1 MAILSQNLST
11 TLTTTSTPTLNLN
24 NLCTN
29 KSLKFPKISHTPL
42 KTPPLNQ
49 ETSAK
54 EAFATLSQILT
65 QKREHFDE
73 AFASVLELCS
83 TKQDLPFAQQIHAH
97 ILKCHY
103 VKDLVFL
110 NTKLVFG
117 YGKMRF
123 LLEAQKVFDEMCDRS
138 VYTWNA
144 MIGGYVTND
153 EPLQALELYK
163 EMRLLDFPLDGYSI
177 SSILK
182 GCGLIDGLDIGREI
196 HGFATKMGLVDS
208 FFVVNSI
215 VGMYVKCHEIIT
227 GVLVFQKLGHIE
239 DVVSWNAIISGYS
252 ASGMKFQALE
262 VFHQMCDFGIV
273 PSTYTFVA
281 VLKACEEPEFGKV
294 GRSIHA
300 MLLKSTCYIN
310 VYVANALIIMYARTD
325 KMVEADNVFRMTY
338 EKDSISWNS
347 MLSGYVQN
355 GCYVEAIDLFSEM
368 ILVGVKPD
376 KVSVISIIAA
386 CGRSRNLSVG
396 IELHGYALKKGLDC
410 DVELGNSLMDMYV
423 KCGKIDYVDFIFQ
436 RLDDKDYIS
445 WTTIIAGYA
454 QNNYQFKAV
463 ELFRE
468 VINEGIHVDSSMI
481 SSILLACSVLKSDS
495 LVKELHS
502 YVIRRRIT
510 DVYTKKSL
518 MNAYGDSGNINYARK
533 NFMLLDNHDI
543 VSFTS
548 MISCYVNN
556 GLAYE
561 ALELFL
567 EIKETGL
574 QLDEV
579 SVLSALTAAGDLSAL
594 RKGKEIHGFLVRKN
608 FIADGAI
615 ASSLVSMY
623 ASCGTIEDSC
633 TVFKYTEV
641 DDVVLWTS
649 MINAYGMHGF
659 GKSAIDLY
667 TQMEDQNIVP
677 DPVTFLAL
685 LHACSHS
692 GFVDEGKMLFQ
703 HMQHKYKLQPWP
715 EHYVCLVDMLGRANY
730 LDEAFKFVEEM
741 SMKPTSAV
749 WSALLGAC
757 RIHSNRKLGDIAA
770 KKLLE
775 LDPQNPGN
783 YVLASNIYAEAG
795 RWEDV
800 EEVRQ
805 SMKIK
810 GLKKDPACSWIEVG
824 SKIHSFTAHDKS
836 HPESNIIYQRLAFIT
851 EKLEKEGGYIAQT
864 KYVLHNVDDK
874 QKPKMLYGHSERLA
888 ISYGLLSTAD
898 GTPIRV
904 MKNLRVCGDCHTYIK
919 LASKLLERDIIV
931 RDANRFHHFKDGSC
945 SCNDMW

>member
-1 MAILSQNLST
+1 
-11 TLTTTSTPTLNLN
+11 
-24 NLCTN
+24 
-29 KSLKFPKISHTPL
+29 
-42 KTPPLNQ
+42 
-49 ETSAK
+49 
-54 EAFATLSQILT
+54 
-65 QKREHFDE
+65 
-73 AFASVLELCS
+73 
-83 TKQDLPFAQQIHAH
+83 
-97 ILKCHY
+97 
-103 VKDLVFL
+103 
-110 NTKLVFG
+110 
-117 YGKMRF
+117 
-123 LLEAQKVFDEMCDRS
+123 
-138 VYTWNA
+138 
-144 MIGGYVTND
+144 
-153 EPLQALELYK
+153 
-163 EMRLLDFPLDGYSI
+163 MRLLDFPLDGYSI

-182 GCGLIDGLDIGREI
+182 GCGLIDGVDIGSEI

-252 ASGMKFQALE
+252 ASGMKFEALE

-300 MLLKSTCYIN
+300 MLLKSTGYIN
-310 VYVANALIIMYARTD
+310 VYVANALIVMYARTD
-325 KMVEADNVFRMTY
+325 NMDEADNVFRMTY

-355 GCYVEAIDLFSEM
+355 G
-368 ILVGVKPD
+368 VKPD

-386 CGRSRNLSVG
+386 CGRSKEILVL
-396 IELHGYALKKGLDC
+396 ELDLHGYALKKDFGLWRGI
-410 DVELGNSLMDMYV
+410 GNSLMD
-423 KCGKIDYVDFIFQ
+423 I
-436 RLDDKDYIS
+436 
-445 WTTIIAGYA
+445 
-454 QNNYQFKAV
+454 
-463 ELFRE
+463 E

-533 NFMLLDNHDI
+533 KFMLLGNHDI

-567 EIKETGL
+567 ESKETGV

-633 TVFKYTEV
+633 KVFKYTEV

-649 MINAYGMHGF
+649 MINAYG
-659 GKSAIDLY
+659 D
-667 TQMEDQNIVP
+667 TW
-677 DPVTFLAL
+677 L
-685 LHACSHS
+685 L
-692 GFVDEGKMLFQ
+692 
-703 HMQHKYKLQPWP
+703 
-715 EHYVCLVDMLGRANY
+715 
-730 LDEAFKFVEEM
+730 
-741 SMKPTSAV
+741 
-749 WSALLGAC
+749 
-757 RIHSNRKLGDIAA
+757 
-770 KKLLE
+770 
-775 LDPQNPGN
+775 
-783 YVLASNIYAEAG
+783 
-795 RWEDV
+795 
-800 EEVRQ
+800 
-805 SMKIK
+805 
-810 GLKKDPACSWIEVG
+810 
-824 SKIHSFTAHDKS
+824 
-836 HPESNIIYQRLAFIT
+836 
-851 EKLEKEGGYIAQT
+851 
-864 KYVLHNVDDK
+864 
-874 QKPKMLYGHSERLA
+874 
-888 ISYGLLSTAD
+888 
-898 GTPIRV
+898 
-904 MKNLRVCGDCHTYIK
+904 
-919 LASKLLERDIIV
+919 
-931 RDANRFHHFKDGSC
+931 
-945 SCNDMW
+945 

>member
-103 VKDLVFL
+103 VKDLLFL

-123 LLEAQKVFDEMCDRS
+123 LLDAQKVFDEMCERS

-144 MIGGYVTND
+144 MIGGYITND

-182 GCGLIDGLDIGREI
+182 GCGLIDGVDIGSEI

-215 VGMYVKCHEIIT
+215 VGMYVKSRDYY
-227 GVLVFQKLGHIE
+227 GVLVFPERRCVL
-239 DVVSWNAIISGYS
+239 NAIISGYS
-252 ASGMKFQALE
+252 ASGMKFEALE

-300 MLLKSTCYIN
+300 MLLKSTGYIN
-310 VYVANALIIMYARTD
+310 VYVANALIVMYARTD
-325 KMVEADNVFRMTY
+325 NMDEADNVFRMTY

-410 DVELGNSLMDMYV
+410 DVEVGNSLMDMYV
-423 KCGKIDYVDFIFQ
+423 KCGKIDYVGFIFQ

-510 DVYTKKSL
+510 DVYTKKKPCEC
-518 MNAYGDSGNINYARK
+518 YGDSGNINYARK
-533 NFMLLDNHDI
+533 VKN
-543 VSFTS
+543 
-548 MISCYVNN
+548 
-556 GLAYE
+556 
-561 ALELFL
+561 
-567 EIKETGL
+567 
-574 QLDEV
+574 
-579 SVLSALTAAGDLSAL
+579 
-594 RKGKEIHGFLVRKN
+594 HGFLVRKN

-633 TVFKYTEV
+633 KVFKYTEV

-667 TQMEDQNIVP
+667 MQMEGQNIVP

-703 HMQHKYKLQPWP
+703 QMQHKYKLQPWP
-715 EHYVCLVDMLGRANY
+715 EHYKFRNY

-775 LDPQNPGN
+775 LDPENPGN

-874 QKPKMLYGHSERLA
+874 QKTKILYGHSERLA
-888 ISYGLLSTAD
+888 IAYGLLSTAD
-898 GTPIRV
+898 RTPIRV